1 MKKMNLSF
9 LKNINYSLWST
20 ISAGILAL
28 SLAFL
33 VNFFALS
40 SLTFAADQ
48 VRLQNDFQAQISSAT
63 APTAEKDFEN
73 KLLRDGAPV
82 ARLVM
87 DKIGLDVI
95 VVEGTDSNTLRSG
108 VGHRRD
114 TVLPGQEGMT
124 VLFGRA
130 WSYGGPFGKIDQLK
144 VGDQFIVYTGQGKS
158 EYKVSGL
165 RQAGDQGLAPVK
177 AGTNQLVLTTA
188 QGSFFSPTSV
198 LRVDAELQGTAFE
211 TGQRVTEWGSVPA
224 ESRELSIDTRFVWLL
239 VLNLALLL
247 AMRLALMW
255 FTNKYGRNKAW
266 LVFAPVLALN
276 LVLCIDQ
283 ATRLLPNL
291 I

>member
-1 MKKMNLSF
+1 MKKMNFSL
-9 LKNINYSLWST
+9 LTKMNYSFWASL
-20 ISAGILAL
+20 SAGSLAL

-33 VNFFALS
+33 VNFFAIS

-48 VRLQNDFQAQISSAT
+48 VRLQNEFLVKTSSAT
-63 APTAEKDFEN
+63 APTGEKDFEN
-73 KLLRDGAPV
+73 ALLRDGTPV
-82 ARLVM
+82 ARLVI
-87 DKIGLDVI
+87 DKIGLDAI
-95 VVEGTDSNTLRSG
+95 VVEGTDSNSMRSG

-130 WSYGGPFGKIDQLK
+130 WSYGAPFGKIAELK
-144 VGDQFIVYTGQGKS
+144 VGDRFTVYTGQGKS
-158 EYKVSGL
+158 EYLVSGL
-165 RQAGDQGLAPVK
+165 RQAGDEGLAPVK

-188 QGSFFSPTSV
+188 QGNLFSPTSV
-198 LRVDAELQGTAFE
+198 LRVDAELQGAAFE
-211 TGQRVTEWGSVPA
+211 TGQRVTEWGSIPT

-247 AMRLALMW
+247 ATRLFLMW
-255 FTNKYGRNKAW
+255 FANKFGRTKAW